1 VRVGRGDIPRQR
13 ARRRNR
19 YRGCPVCGLRGSQCT
34 ECGLGAKLVALHG
47 LTDMALVVDGSFMSP
62 LQVDGPLVG
71 PPQDS
76 NGHGGT
82 GLASPQD
89 SSGHGGAGLV
99 LLRGKEVLASRACGF
114 SATSSSDA
122 ELHAVIRAARWAPGV
137 PIYTDVRELP
147 AKMALINPA
156 LVVHYLA
163 PGRRGV
169 AYALAHRLSI
179 EGRCRVAPQT
189 TPRLGIEFAAERPQ
203 HSRAGRRRMAAELL
217 LARALRDPNFSG
229 DFSAIAAQLGW
240 TSGPRW
246 KDNPAIRIA
255 SQLWLEQQEMRG
267 ETVQRCQD
275 P

>member
-1 VRVGRGDIPRQR
+1 MRVGKGDIPRQR
-13 ARRRNR
+13 ARRRDR

-47 LTDMALVVDGSFMSP
+47 LTDLALVVDGSFVAP
-62 LQVDGPLVG
+62 LQVDESSVV
-71 PPQDS
+71 PPQDR
-76 NGHGGT
+76 
-82 GLASPQD
+82 
-89 SSGHGGAGLV
+89 GHGGAGLV
-99 LLRGKEVLASRACGF
+99 LLRSKEVLASRACGF

-137 PIYTDVRELP
+137 PIYTDARELP
-147 AKMALINPA
+147 AKMALVNPS

-163 PGRRGV
+163 PGRRGI

-179 EGRCRVAPQT
+179 EGRCGVAPQT
-189 TPRLGIEFAAERPQ
+189 TPRLGVEFAAERPQ
-203 HSRAGRRRMAAELL
+203 QSRAGRRRMAAELL

-229 DFSAIAAQLGW
+229 DFCALAAQLGW

-246 KDNPAIRIA
+246 QDNPAIRIA
-255 SQLWLEQQEMRG
+255 SQLWQEQQGVRG
-267 ETVQRCQD
+267 EVAQRERSQN